1 MTFTI
6 PQSFRDPEIFAI
18 AARIKAR
25 NEWNLSKLRRLVK
38 DPEFRDFYYNL
49 KSDFELSDL
58 GEICKNHS
66 VTLKVSHNKNLEV
79 FGNGDSVYLKKNKR
93 SIICFSPE
101 NFFYSPKGIG
111 KRINEFREII
121 SLFSINDIFSTGNYL
136 LSDNQFMQIETDF
149 KVSINIW
156 SKTAFGSKSQ
166 HFDFKKL
173 RIGSFR

>member
-1 MTFTI
+1 M
-6 PQSFRDPEIFAI
+6 
-18 AARIKAR
+18 
-25 NEWNLSKLRRLVK
+25 
-38 DPEFRDFYYNL
+38 
-49 KSDFELSDL
+49 
-58 GEICKNHS
+58 
-66 VTLKVSHNKNLEV
+66 HNSN
-79 FGNGDSVYLKKNKR
+79 DQM
-93 SIICFSPE
+93 IE

-173 RIGSFR
+173 RIGSFRYEKTIEIHYCKDEIHEE